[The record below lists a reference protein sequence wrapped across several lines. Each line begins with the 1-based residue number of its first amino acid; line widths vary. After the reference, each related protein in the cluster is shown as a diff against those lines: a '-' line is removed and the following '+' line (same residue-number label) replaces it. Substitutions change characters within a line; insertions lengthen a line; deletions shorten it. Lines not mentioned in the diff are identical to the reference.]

1 MFLLIKAMKNLSL
14 SADWMTRNLDYR
26 IEVAVALLDP
36 QLKQRVLDILDIQF
50 NDTVKAR
57 YIDKDLTNSYVPRG
71 NKRKIRS
78 QLAVYEYIKLL
89 EQPDPRA

>member
-1 MFLLIKAMKNLSL
+1 MSGLS
-14 SADWMTRNLDYR
+14 T
-26 IEVAVALLDP
+26 V
-36 QLKQRVLDILDIQF
+36 QF

-57 YIDKDLTNSYVPRG
+57 YIDKDLTNNYVPRG

-89 EQPDPRA
+89 EQPDSRAYRIRNNVFGSLKKDFSISGDT